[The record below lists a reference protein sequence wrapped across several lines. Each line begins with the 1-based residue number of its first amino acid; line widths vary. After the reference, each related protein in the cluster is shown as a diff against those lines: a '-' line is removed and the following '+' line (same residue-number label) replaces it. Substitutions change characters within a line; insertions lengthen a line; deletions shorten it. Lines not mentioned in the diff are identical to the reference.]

1 MVRLNIRVRR
11 WFIIIWCL
19 SLWAFLAVFPPA
31 YESYYPD
38 QASREAFLQG
48 MQNNPGMI
56 AMWGPLESPATV
68 GQIVVWEAGSF
79 VLLLGSVMAILLNV
93 GLHRKAEHRGLTE
106 LQLSTGIRRSSPAA
120 AALLTTCL
128 VALLI
133 GVGSTLILWLSGFY
147 VADMP
152 TRGAVT
158 FGATVTLTLIG
169 SALLAQLILLFV
181 SREPSLNRVA
191 LLTLAGS
198 FLARAVADNEELD
211 WLNWVSPLGWNTLVA
226 PYVADDV
233 GVLLGLAGLCVVVAG
248 GLLLAEHRREYGQA
262 LFRLPHRQGTGTR
275 NIRGAFHL
283 SFLRHRATILTWAL
297 VIAVLSAFF
306 IALTGSLSEW
316 MDAEDDIGRV
326 FDDIFAG
333 GATKTEFIAYV
344 AKLCGI
350 LVTVAAVQ
358 AIVAY
363 RNDELDGLVD
373 IMRAT
378 GLRRWVPFAVS
389 VTMVHLTLIAGV
401 VGLLLGGSGGLWT
414 QDNATSEDYRNLIPA
429 VLSQISPSLL
439 LAGIAIALVGL
450 APRLTHVGWAPVAVA
465 AMLTIFGPI
474 LQVPQWLI
482 DLSPFE
488 YVNTATD
495 PEWGIHVFLGCL
507 GLLFTLAG
515 MWGARQRE
523 IR

>member
-1 MVRLNIRVRR
+1 MVRLNLRVRR
-11 WFIIIWCL
+11 SFIIVWCL
-19 SLWAFLAVFPPA
+19 SLWAFLVIFPPA

-56 AMWGPLESPATV
+56 ALWGPLESPATV

-79 VLLLGSVMAILLNV
+79 VLLLGSVMAILLSV

-106 LQLSTGIRRSSPAA
+106 LQLSTGIRRSTPAA
-120 AALLTTCL
+120 AALVTTSL

-133 GVGSTLILWLSGFY
+133 GGGSTLILWLSGFY

-152 TRGAVT
+152 ARGAVT
-158 FGATVTLTLIG
+158 FGATVALTLIG
-169 SALLAQLILLFV
+169 SALLAQLVLLFI
-181 SREPSLNRVA
+181 SREASLNRVA

-198 FLARAVADNEELD
+198 FLARAIADNEELD
-211 WLNWVSPLGWNTLVA
+211 WLNWVSPLGWKTLVA
-226 PYVADDV
+226 PYVTDDLSV
-233 GVLLGLAGLCVVVAG
+233 LAGLVVLCGIVVG

-262 LFRLPHRQGTGTR
+262 LFRMPQRQIVATR
-275 NIRGAFHL
+275 NIRGVFHL
-283 SFLRHRATILTWAL
+283 SFIRHRATILAWGL

-306 IALTGSLSEW
+306 IALTGSLSAW
-316 MDAEDDIGRV
+316 MDAEEDIGRV

-333 GATKTEFIAYV
+333 EDTKTEFIAYV
-344 AKLCGI
+344 SKLCGI
-350 LVTVAAVQ
+350 LVAVAGVQ
-358 AIVAY
+358 TIVVY

-378 GLRRWVPFAVS
+378 GVRRWVPLSAS
-389 VTMVHLTLIAGV
+389 VAMTYLTLLAGAI
-401 VGLLLGGSGGLWT
+401 GLLLGGLGGLWA
-414 QDNATSEDYRNLIPA
+414 QENSTSEDYQNLVPA
-429 VLSQISPSLL
+429 AISQISPALL

-450 APRLTHVGWAPVAVA
+450 APRLTQIGWAPIVVSAV
-465 AMLTIFGPI
+465 LTIFGPI
-474 LQVPQWLI
+474 LQVPRWMI
-482 DLSPFE
+482 ELSPFE

-495 PEWGIHVFLGCL
+495 PEWGIHVFLGSL

-515 MWGARQRE
+515 IWGGRQRE

>member
-1 MVRLNIRVRR
+1 MVRLNLRVRR
-11 WFIIIWCL
+11 SFIIIWCV
-19 SLWAFLAVFPPA
+19 SLWAFLVIFPPA

-93 GLHRKAEHRGLTE
+93 GLHRRAEHRGLTE
-106 LQLSTGIRRSSPAA
+106 LQLSAGIRRSAPAA
-120 AALLTTCL
+120 AALVTTSL

-133 GVGSTLILWLSGFY
+133 GAGSTLILWFSGFY

-152 TRGAVT
+152 ARGAVT
-158 FGATVTLTLIG
+158 FGGAVALTLIG
-169 SALLAQLILLFV
+169 SALLAQLVLLFV
-181 SREPSLNRVA
+181 SREASLNRVA

-198 FLARAVADNEELD
+198 FLARAIADNEELD
-211 WLNWVSPLGWNTLVA
+211 WLNWVSPLGWKTVVA
-226 PYVADDV
+226 PYVSDNLSVLV
-233 GVLLGLAGLCVVVAG
+233 GLIVLCVVVAG
-248 GLLLAEHRREYGQA
+248 GLLLAERRREYGQA
-262 LFRLPHRQGTGTR
+262 LFRLPRRQVAGAR
-275 NIRGAFHL
+275 HVRGALHL
-283 SFLRHRATILTWAL
+283 SFIRHRATILTWAL

-316 MDAEDDIGRV
+316 MDAEEDIGRV

-333 GATKTEFIAYV
+333 EDTKTEFIAYV

-350 LVTVAAVQ
+350 LVAVAGVQ
-358 AIVAY
+358 AVVAY

-378 GLRRWVPFAVS
+378 GVRRWVPLGSSMA
-389 VTMVHLTLIAGV
+389 MAYLTLLAGAG
-401 VGLLLGGSGGLWT
+401 GLLLGGVGGLWT
-414 QDNATSEDYRNLIPA
+414 QENSTSEDYQNLIPA
-429 VLSQISPSLL
+429 AISQVSPAILL
-439 LAGIAIALVGL
+439 VGIAIAVVGL
-450 APRLTHVGWAPVAVA
+450 VPRLTHVGWAPIVASAV
-465 AMLTIFGPI
+465 LTIFGPI
-474 LQVPQWLI
+474 LQAPQWLI

-495 PEWGIHVFLGCL
+495 PEWGIHVFLGSL
-507 GLLFTLAG
+507 GLLLTLVG
-515 MWGARQRE
+515 IWGARQRE